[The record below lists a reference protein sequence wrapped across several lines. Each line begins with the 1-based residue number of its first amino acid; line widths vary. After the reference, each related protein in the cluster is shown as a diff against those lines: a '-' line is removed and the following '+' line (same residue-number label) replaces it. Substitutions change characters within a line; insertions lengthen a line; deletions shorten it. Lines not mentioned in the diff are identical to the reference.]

1 MNNLSEPSAPTWWS
15 FLRKMS
21 HREQKSRKSA
31 FDQKIVKIGYLL
43 HWYGSPSVG
52 AKLRRK
58 NNGKWR
64 PFCMKVKNAACATS
78 ISQWDM
84 SPKVFIGGSHPITHN
99 HFYRGPVCNWPTKK
113 LGRKN
118 VFKHPKV
125 CIVFFMAKYFWEI
138 FLGNIFLR
146 SISWQFFVRIMFWH
160 SPKVFSG
167 SGHQKNLFHF

>member
-1 MNNLSEPSAPTWWS
+1 MSVLHIRQKCNFGVFFPQFPTSFWAYFCFVFMNNLSEPSAPTWWS

-52 AKLRRK
+52 AKLGRK
-58 NNGKWR
+58 NNGKSR

-84 SPKVFIGGSHPITHN
+84 SPKVFIGGSHPITN
-99 HFYRGPVCNWPTKK
+99 NCFYRGPVCNWPTKK
-113 LGRKN
+113 LGEK
-118 VFKHPKV
+118 
-125 CIVFFMAKYFWEI
+125 MY
-138 FLGNIFLR
+138 L
-146 SISWQFFVRIMFWH
+146 SIPRFA
-160 SPKVFSG
+160 
-167 SGHQKNLFHF
+167 